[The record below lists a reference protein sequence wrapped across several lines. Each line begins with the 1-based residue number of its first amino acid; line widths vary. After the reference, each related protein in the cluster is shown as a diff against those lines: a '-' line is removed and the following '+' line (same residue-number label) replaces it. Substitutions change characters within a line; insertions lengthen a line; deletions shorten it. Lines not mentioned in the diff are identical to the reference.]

1 MPRIT
6 DRREYNG
13 FNRIVERHGLAELVE
28 EALGTLDFQLLVRQ
42 ERHANGTRDLRRQI
56 DRGFDDLG
64 GWTKVA
70 SGGID
75 WTKSNDR
82 GAKIGVEVQV
92 SSRSDLVA
100 VDVMHLQASLSTGV
114 IDVGIIIVPDD
125 TLSRFL
131 TDRTPNL
138 RTAVKYVEQW
148 ASDRPVSIVAFRHDG
163 PGEALPKMVT
173 NLSGLPPRRR

>member
-6 DRREYNG
+6 DQREYNG
-13 FNRIVERHGLAELVE
+13 FGLLTERHALGELVD
-28 EALGTLDFQLLVRQ
+28 EALGTLGFRLLVKE
-42 ERHANGTRDLRRQI
+42 ERHANGTRGLRQRI
-56 DRGFDDLG
+56 DRRFAQVG

-75 WTKSNDR
+75 WTKSNAR
-82 GAKIGVEVQV
+82 GAKIGIEVQV
-92 SSRSDLVA
+92 SARSDLLA
-100 VDVMHLQASLSTGV
+100 VDVMHLQRSLATGV
-114 IDVGIIIVPDD
+114 IDVGVIIVPDD

-138 RTAVKYVEQW
+138 RTAIKHVEQW

-163 PGEALPKMVT
+163 VGEALPKMRT
-173 NLSGLPPRRR
+173 NLGKP

>member
-13 FNRIVERHGLAELVE
+13 FNRIIERHGLKELVE
-28 EALGTLDFQLLVRQ
+28 EALSTLGFQLLVRE
-42 ERHANGTRDLRRQI
+42 ERHANGTRDLREQI
-56 DRGFDDLG
+56 DQGFEDLG

-75 WTKSNDR
+75 WTKSNER

-92 SSRSDLVA
+92 SARSDLVA
-100 VDVMHLQASLSTGV
+100 VDVMHLQKSLADGV

-138 RTAVKYVEQW
+138 RTAVRYVEQW

-173 NLSGLPPRRR
+173 NLGLPPRRR